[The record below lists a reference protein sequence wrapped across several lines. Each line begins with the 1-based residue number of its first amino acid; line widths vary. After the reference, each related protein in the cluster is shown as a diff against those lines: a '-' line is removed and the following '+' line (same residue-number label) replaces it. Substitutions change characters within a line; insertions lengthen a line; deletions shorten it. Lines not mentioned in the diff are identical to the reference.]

1 MQEIRKF
8 LRRETKEFK
17 RKTIKLDSQK
27 KDPKLGEIKKNLKK
41 NLIIGF

>member
-17 RKTIKLDSQK
+17 RKTIKLDSQM
-27 KDPKLGEIKKNLKK
+27 KDPKLEEDKKK
-41 NLIIGF
+41 

>member
-1 MQEIRKF
+1 MQEIKKVI
-8 LRRETKEFK
+8 RRETKEFK

-41 NLIIGF
+41 KI